1 MSSILVSLA
10 SSHDNTDRATVGFVV
25 ASAAAA
31 SGQDSTVFLSA
42 DGAWLGKTGE
52 ANKINEE
59 GFAPLADLMSG
70 FVEAGGKIIVCSPC
84 AKKRGITEA
93 DLVPGAVIAGGA
105 AVIALMAAGAQTIS
119 Y

>member
-10 SSHDNTDRATVGFVV
+10 SSRDNPDRATVAFVV
-25 ASAAAA
+25 AGAAAA

-52 ANKINEE
+52 ADEIHED
-59 GFAPLADLMSG
+59 GFAALTDLMSG
-70 FVEAGGKIIVCSPC
+70 YVEAGGKIIVCSPC
-84 AKKRGITEA
+84 AKKRGITDT
-93 DLVPGAVIAGGA
+93 DLVDGAVIAGGA
-105 AVIALMAAGAQTIS
+105 AVIALMADGAQTIS